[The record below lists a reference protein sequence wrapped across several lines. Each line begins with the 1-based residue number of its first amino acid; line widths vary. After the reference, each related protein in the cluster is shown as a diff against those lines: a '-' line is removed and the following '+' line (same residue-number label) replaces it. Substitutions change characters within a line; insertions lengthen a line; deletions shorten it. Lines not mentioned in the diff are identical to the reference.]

1 MSKNVSRLFAGFS
14 GAAMLAMLT
23 TAGVVGCGG
32 RAHLTERHGQSF
44 RSAFAQQQANPQAG
58 NKAKPLPGLDSQES
72 AAISRN
78 YRRSLVTKDSQSS
91 DQGMLILGAPQ
102 QAQPNMPPPSVPQ
115 ERQ

>member
-1 MSKNVSRLFAGFS
+1 MSKNVSRLS
-14 GAAMLAMLT
+14 
-23 TAGVVGCGG
+23 AGVAGASLLALLATSGVAGCGG

-72 AAISRN
+72 AAIARN
-78 YRRSLVTKDSQSS
+78 YRRSLVTKDS
-91 DQGMLILGAPQ
+91 
-102 QAQPNMPPPSVPQ
+102 QPNMPPPSVPQ